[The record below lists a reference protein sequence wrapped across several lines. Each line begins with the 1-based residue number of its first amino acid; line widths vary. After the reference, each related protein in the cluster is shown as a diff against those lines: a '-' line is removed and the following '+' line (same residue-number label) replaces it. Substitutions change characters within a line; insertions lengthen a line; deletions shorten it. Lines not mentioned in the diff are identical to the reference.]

1 MNDKTLRSTET
12 APVEEAPLSMV
23 TAPLEELVEQEPVIA
38 QEPAE
43 ELPVSPDITHR
54 LAEEF
59 FHLREEFPDLHSPE
73 QLPDAV
79 LDMAVDNAIPL
90 LDAYLRFRHEEDKRM
105 RLEEERRQTA
115 AARSVGS
122 LVQGATQSHP
132 EQEAFLRA
140 FRTALK

>member
-1 MNDKTLRSTET
+1 MNEETLRSTET
-12 APVEEAPLSMV
+12 APVEEVLPTEE
-23 TAPLEELVEQEPVIA
+23 TAPLEAVVEQEPQIV
-38 QEPAE
+38 QEPVADQ
-43 ELPVSPDITHR
+43 PVSPDITHR

-59 FHLREEFPDLHSPE
+59 FCLREEFPDLRSPE

-79 LDMAVDNAIPL
+79 LDMAVDNNIPL
-90 LDAYLRFRHEEDKRM
+90 LDAYLRFRHDEDKRM
-105 RLEEERRQTA
+105 RQEEERRQAA